1 MPPSE
6 AFASRRPTMPVASED
21 SELIRHALAYVGA
34 LYRELT
40 QENGAPALGTQNQ
53 TVDFILADPELRAV
67 VARWGRMV
75 EEAEATVM
83 PPQRLPQDDAY
94 RRIRDHMTAALTP
107 PVFGRSG
114 GPPRR

>member
-1 MPPSE
+1 
-6 AFASRRPTMPVASED
+6 MPVATED
-21 SELIRHALAYVGA
+21 TELIRYALAYADA

-53 TVDFILADPELRAV
+53 TVDFILADPELRAA
-67 VARWGRMV
+67 VARRGRMV
-75 EEAEATVM
+75 EEAEPTVG

-94 RRIRDHMTAALTP
+94 RRICEYMTAALAR

-114 GPPRR
+114 EPPGR